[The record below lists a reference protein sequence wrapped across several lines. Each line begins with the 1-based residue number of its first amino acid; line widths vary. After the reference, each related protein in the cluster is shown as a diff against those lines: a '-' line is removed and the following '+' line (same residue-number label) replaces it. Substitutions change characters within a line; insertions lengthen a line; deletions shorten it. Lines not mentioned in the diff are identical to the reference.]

1 MNLTLRDGVLYV
13 DNLKFCLAEAGNG
26 RPNLPTGRFEV
37 ATQFSHAHR
46 AVLPDANGLGWLGAM
61 PGCDVVLG
69 SVRGRDGVIPSPSV
83 VGRLVAVLEI
93 AEGRG
98 APIWLEVVN

>member
-1 MNLTLRDGVLYV
+1 MNLRIENGSLYA
-13 DNLKFCLAEAGNG
+13 DNIFLCYAGAGNG
-26 RPNLPTGRFEV
+26 RPNLPVGRYEV
-37 ATQFSHAHR
+37 ATQFAHVHR

>member
-1 MNLTLRDGVLYV
+1 MKLSLRDGVLYV
-13 DNLKFCLAEAGNG
+13 DHLRFCLAEAGNG
-26 RPNLPTGRFEV
+26 RPNLPVGRYEV
-37 ATQFSHAHR
+37 ATQFAHVHG